1 MAKKFDPQ
9 AKAKRQ
15 KMIAA
20 VGGVLL
26 LGLLAFQVPRTMK
39 MLHQSAP
46 SSSSS
51 SATTTTTP
59 SSTPAA
65 GNVTAA
71 VVSGAGGDGLV
82 DPDAVPA
89 PQSGQLLAFGRFRT
103 KDPFAQQLDTSGTGG
118 ASGAS
123 ASSGSTQQP
132 QPAAASSST
141 PATTT
146 GASAAVGSS
155 VPQRR
160 VQVVA
165 SSATISVNGSP
176 QTVRVGR
183 SFPSSDPVFKLVSL
197 TGTTANVGIAG
208 GSLENGAA
216 TVALKKGKPLTLLN
230 TADGKRY
237 VLRLLAIG

>member
-15 KMIAA
+15 KIIAA
-20 VGGVLL
+20 FGGVLL

-51 SATTTTTP
+51 SSTTATTP

-71 VVSGAGGDGLV
+71 AVSGTGGDGLV

-103 KDPFAQQLDTSGTGG
+103 KDPFAQQLDTSGAGG
-118 ASGAS
+118 ASGATT
-123 ASSGSTQQP
+123 SSGST
-132 QPAAASSST
+132 QPAAASSSA
-141 PATTT
+141 PATGP
-146 GASAAVGSS
+146 GARAAGGSS
-155 VPQRR
+155 VPQRT

-197 TGTTANVGIAG
+197 TKTTANVGIAG
-208 GSLENGAA
+208 GSLENGSA

-237 VLRLLAIG
+237 VLRLVSIS

>member
-15 KMIAA
+15 KIFIA

-51 SATTTTTP
+51 SASTTATTP
-59 SSTPAA
+59 VSPTSSGTS
-65 GNVTAA
+65 VTAA
-71 VVSGAGGDGLV
+71 VVSGGDGLT
-82 DPDAVPA
+82 DPDALPA

-103 KDPFAQQLDTSGTGG
+103 KDPFVQQLNTSGP
-118 ASGAS
+118 SGAS
-123 ASSGSTQQP
+123 ASAATAPSGST
-132 QPAAASSST
+132 QPAAASNST
-141 PATTT
+141 GVTRLSAKAP
-146 GASAAVGSS
+146 GASTA
-155 VPQRR
+155 PQRT

-165 SSATISVNGSP
+165 STAKISVNGTP
-176 QTVRVGR
+176 QSVRVGR
-183 SFPSSDPVFKLVSL
+183 SFPSADPVFKLVSL
-197 TGTTANVGIAG
+197 TRTVARVGIAG

-216 TVALKKGKPLTLLN
+216 TVALTKGKAVTLLN
-230 TADGKRY
+230 TADGTRY
-237 VLRLLAIG
+237 VLRLLSIS